1 MGMLEDVTL
10 FVRVVEKG
18 SFSSAGRDLRISA
31 AVVSHRIMSLEK
43 RLGARLFTRT
53 TRSMQLTTSGQLF
66 HERAV
71 ELVEAAARAESSIGD
86 EAGTPKGPIKVTAP
100 LGLGRRLLG
109 PAVLR
114 FRAQYAGIDVRVRLS
129 EHLVDLTAEGIDVAL
144 RLANFTDS
152 SFILKKVAQIDRILC
167 AAPAYLDKMGRPRTL
182 EDLERHSCLL
192 LRFPGSRQFRWPFKD
207 DQGRI
212 TQVAVGGRIDAD
224 DGDLLTDWALAG
236 QGIVLKPVFEVAE
249 HLANGRLV
257 PLVLDQAPEALTL
270 GVLYP
275 SRQLIPAKIRVFA
288 DFLAEEARAYI
299 DAESRKAATGLPP
312 FRLQSSGV

>member
-1 MGMLEDVTL
+1 MGMLEDVAL

-18 SFSSAGRDLRISA
+18 SFSSAGRDMRMSA

-66 HERAV
+66 HERAI

-86 EAGTPKGPIKVTAP
+86 EVGTPKGPIKVTAP

-109 PAVLR
+109 PAILR
-114 FRAQYAGIDVRVRLS
+114 FRTNYASVDVRVRLS

-144 RLANFTDS
+144 RLANFADS
-152 SFILKKVAQIDRILC
+152 SFILKKVAQIDRVLC
-167 AAPAYLDKMGRPRTL
+167 AAPAYLERAGAPRTID
-182 EDLERHSCLL
+182 DLERHSCLL

-207 DQGRI
+207 ARG
-212 TQVAVGGRIDAD
+212 QVIQATVGGRIDAD
-224 DGDLLTDWALAG
+224 DGDLLTAWALAG

-249 HLANGRLV
+249 HLASGALV
-257 PLVLDQAPEALTL
+257 PVFLEHPPEPLTL

-288 DFLAEEARAYI
+288 DFLVEEARAYV
-299 DAESRKAATGLPP
+299 ELEMKKAKGRVPP
-312 FRLQSSGV
+312 LRP